1 MPGGPDDMRVSRD
14 LDEVCAEII
23 ERARAGER
31 VVVEAAPEA
40 VVAAPTPRSRDAERR
55 RREFRARVDG
65 LGAALG
71 FSVAPDGTWA
81 SDPATVIMTR
91 VSERPVTLA
100 AAAHFVEE
108 LCCRARAC
116 LPARSVL
123 FVVQSAADA
132 DMFGVAVR
140 QRRCGDT
147 VRVAAVGQLEA
158 LAARWSSGAIDAEQ
172 VIAAVTPA
180 PVDDEDDPSGASEPH
195 FAETDRTVR
204 NDE

>member
-14 LDEVCAEII
+14 LDEVCAEIL

-31 VVVEAAPEA
+31 AIVEAAPEG
-40 VVAAPTPRSRDAERR
+40 VVVAPTPRSRAAERR

-81 SDPATVIMTR
+81 SDSGTVVMTR
-91 VSERPVTLA
+91 VSERQVTLA

-116 LPARSVL
+116 LPSRSVL
-123 FVVQSAADA
+123 FVVRNVADA
-132 DMFGVAVR
+132 EMFGVAVR
-140 QRRCGDT
+140 QRRCCDT
-147 VRVAAVGQLEA
+147 VQVVAIGELEA
-158 LAARWSSGAIDAEQ
+158 LVARWSSGAIDAEQ
-172 VIAAVTPA
+172 VVAAVTPA
-180 PVDDEDDPSGASEPH
+180 PVDDEDDPSGSLEPRGEQ
-195 FAETDRTVR
+195 ADGTVCGDR
-204 NDE
+204 